1 MEKIG
6 LKSPKYPKKQLKTIV
21 KCSDPS
27 AIDLLEKML
36 NLDPKKRITALEA
49 LQHEFFQVWLIKNVD
64 NMMATDS
71 FKSRN
76 SINDGSLSETTSKGR
91 NNQSKSIDS
100 NSKISDIE
108 EDDDPVNFYLK
119 HTRYKPGTNL
129 YQLIKENSNF
139 Q

>member
-1 MEKIG
+1 MLEKSNY
-6 LKSPKYPKKQLKTIV
+6 KPPKYPKKQLKTII

-49 LQHEFFQVWLIKNVD
+49 LQHEFFQVRLIKNVD
-64 NMMATDS
+64 NIIATDS

-76 SINDGSLSETTSKGR
+76 SINDGSISETTSKGR

-100 NSKISDIE
+100 NSRLSDMD

-129 YQLIKENSNF
+129 Y
-139 Q
+139 